1 MLLYALTVFVSS
13 FLLFLVQPII
23 AKQIVPWFGGT
34 AGVWTACLAF
44 FQVALLA
51 GYAYSDAIHRLR
63 ATTQSWLHSALLVAS
78 LAMLPIV
85 AGAQWQPV
93 GDEEPL
99 FRILGLLTATI
110 GLPYFL
116 LATTGPLMQ
125 YWFAR
130 EQSSPEVA
138 QRAYRLFALS
148 NFASLLG
155 LLSYPFAIEMWVS
168 TKVQAY
174 AWSGVY
180 AAYVVLALA
189 VALRAMKSGR
199 RFENSSAR
207 TTVPKQSGPR
217 SKKTAAVA
225 HEDVAAPR
233 IADYALWFSLA
244 GLPTVLLLSVSSHVT
259 QNVASIPFLWVLPL
273 ALYLFTFVIAFEGR
287 SGKGW
292 YSRES
297 MMLPAM
303 VIAVFM
309 AWGLIADNGILDID
323 YAIPLYLGG
332 LFLLCLFCHGEL
344 SQAKPSTRYLTRFYL
359 VIASGGAFGGLVVSF
374 LGPVLLPFYWELP
387 LAIVLVGALGAWI
400 ATARAGG
407 PLQTVFLGG
416 SLLSIAVSAVFLKDY
431 VSENYFDAV
440 DASRSFYGTL
450 RVKERPVAGQP
461 EPVRRLV
468 HGVILHGLQDLNVH
482 ARREPTTYYGKGS
495 GVGIAIQE
503 MAAQNPRGMR
513 VGVIGLGVGT
523 LAAYGRPSDQYRFY
537 EINPQVIEIA
547 EKDFFYL
554 KDSLAD
560 ISVALGDAR
569 LVLEREPEN
578 RFDVLVIDAFSSDSI
593 PIHLMTRE
601 AMQVYLRH
609 LKPEGV
615 IAFHVTNRYLNLSP
629 VVDLIARELGY
640 QTALVAYEPSGEAQV
655 FGAFSDWVLVSRNE
669 RLLMSQAVREKQY
682 QIDSIVGLTPWTDDF
697 NNLFRV
703 LKD

>member
-44 FQVALLA
+44 FQLALLA
-51 GYAYSDAIHRLR
+51 GYAYSDAVQKLS
-63 ATTQSWLHSALLVAS
+63 AKAQSWLHIGLLLVS
-78 LAMLPIV
+78 LAALPIL
-85 AGAQWQPV
+85 AGDHWKPA

-99 FRILGLLTATI
+99 FRILGLLAATI

-125 YWFAR
+125 SWFAR
-130 EQSSPEVA
+130 EQTSPEVA

-168 TKVQAY
+168 TKVQAI

-180 AAYVVLALA
+180 VAYAALVIA
-189 VALRAMKSGR
+189 VAVRAMRPAVNFEKS
-199 RFENSSAR
+199 SLPAQ
-207 TTVPKQSGPR
+207 VPAR
-217 SKKTAAVA
+217 SKGKIAAAEMVA
-225 HEDVAAPR
+225 NGPVSPR
-233 IADYALWFSLA
+233 FQDYALWFSLA
-244 GLPTVLLLSVSSHVT
+244 GLPTMLLLSVSSHVT

-273 ALYLFTFVIAFEGR
+273 SLYLFTFVVAFEGR

-292 YSRES
+292 YLRDS
-297 MMLPAM
+297 MLLPAM
-303 VIAVFM
+303 VIAAFM
-309 AWGLIADNGILDID
+309 AWGLIADDGVLAID

-344 SQAKPSTRYLTRFYL
+344 SQSKPDTRFLTRFYL
-359 VIASGGAFGGLVVSF
+359 VIALGGACGGLVVSF

-387 LAIVLVGALGAWI
+387 MAILLVGALGAWI
-400 ATARAGG
+400 ASSRVRG

-416 SLLSIAVSAVFLKDY
+416 SLVSIAASAVFLKDY
-431 VSENYFDAV
+431 VSDNYIDNV

-450 RVKERPVAGQP
+450 RVKERPLSGQP

-468 HGVILHGLQDLNVH
+468 HGVILHGLQDTNEN
-482 ARREPTTYYGKGS
+482 ARREPTSYYGRGS
-495 GVGIAIQE
+495 GVGIALQE
-503 MAAQNPRGMR
+503 MAMQNPKGMR

-523 LAAYGRPSDQYRFY
+523 LATYGRAVDHYRFY
-537 EINPQVIEIA
+537 EINPHVVQIA
-547 EKDFFYL
+547 QNDFFYL
-554 KDSLAD
+554 KDSPAE
-560 ISVALGDAR
+560 ISIAIGDAR
-569 LVLEREPEN
+569 LVLEREPAN
-578 RFDVLVIDAFSSDSI
+578 QFDVLVIDAFSSDSI

-601 AMQVYLRH
+601 AMQVYLKH
-609 LKPEGV
+609 LTPDGV
-615 IAFHVTNRYLNLSP
+615 IAFHVTNRYLELSP
-629 VVDLIARELGY
+629 VVELIAQEVGY
-640 QTALVAYEPSGEAQV
+640 RAALVADEPAGDGRAIT
-655 FGAFSDWVLVSRNE
+655 AFSDWVLVSRNE
-669 RLLMSQAVREKQY
+669 RLLASRAVREKQY
-682 QIDSIVGLTPWTDDF
+682 LIDSIAGLKPWTDDF

-703 LKD
+703 LKR

>member
-44 FQVALLA
+44 FQLALLA
-51 GYAYSDAIHRLR
+51 GYAYSDAVQKLS
-63 ATTQSWLHSALLVAS
+63 AKAQSWLHIGLLLVS
-78 LAMLPIV
+78 LAALPIL
-85 AGAQWQPV
+85 AGDHWKPA

-99 FRILGLLTATI
+99 FRILGLLAATI

-125 YWFAR
+125 SWFAR
-130 EQSSPEVA
+130 EQTSPEVA

-168 TKVQAY
+168 TKVQAI

-180 AAYVVLALA
+180 VAYAALVIA
-189 VALRAMKSGR
+189 VAVRAMRPAVNFEKS
-199 RFENSSAR
+199 SLPAQ
-207 TTVPKQSGPR
+207 VPAR
-217 SKKTAAVA
+217 SKGKIAAAEMVA
-225 HEDVAAPR
+225 NGPVSPR
-233 IADYALWFSLA
+233 FQDYALWFSLA
-244 GLPTVLLLSVSSHVT
+244 GLPTMLLLSVSSHVT

-273 ALYLFTFVIAFEGR
+273 SLYLFTFVVAFEGR

-292 YSRES
+292 YLRDS
-297 MMLPAM
+297 MLLPAM
-303 VIAVFM
+303 VIAAFM
-309 AWGLIADNGILDID
+309 AWGLIADDGVLAID

-344 SQAKPSTRYLTRFYL
+344 SQSKPDTRFLTRFYL
-359 VIASGGAFGGLVVSF
+359 VIALGGAFGGLVVSF

-387 LAIVLVGALGAWI
+387 MAILLVGALGAWI
-400 ATARAGG
+400 ASSRVRG

-416 SLLSIAVSAVFLKDY
+416 SLVSIAASAVFLKDY
-431 VSENYFDAV
+431 VSDNYIDNV

-450 RVKERPVAGQP
+450 RVKERPLSGQP

-468 HGVILHGLQDLNVH
+468 HGVILHGLQDTNEN
-482 ARREPTTYYGKGS
+482 ARREPTSYYGRGS
-495 GVGIAIQE
+495 GVGIALQE
-503 MAAQNPRGMR
+503 MAMQNPKGMR

-523 LAAYGRPSDQYRFY
+523 LATYGRAVDHYRFY
-537 EINPQVIEIA
+537 EINPHVVQIA
-547 EKDFFYL
+547 QNDFFYL
-554 KDSLAD
+554 KDSPAE
-560 ISVALGDAR
+560 ISIAIGDAR
-569 LVLEREPEN
+569 LVLEREPAN
-578 RFDVLVIDAFSSDSI
+578 QFDVLVIDAFSSDSI

-601 AMQVYLRH
+601 AMQVYLKH
-609 LKPEGV
+609 LTPDGV
-615 IAFHVTNRYLNLSP
+615 IAFHVTNRYLELSP
-629 VVDLIARELGY
+629 VVELIAQEVGY
-640 QTALVAYEPSGEAQV
+640 RAALVADEPAGDGRAIT
-655 FGAFSDWVLVSRNE
+655 AFSDWVLVSRNE
-669 RLLMSQAVREKQY
+669 RLLASRAVREKQY
-682 QIDSIVGLTPWTDDF
+682 LIDSIAGLKPWTDDF

-703 LKD
+703 LKR